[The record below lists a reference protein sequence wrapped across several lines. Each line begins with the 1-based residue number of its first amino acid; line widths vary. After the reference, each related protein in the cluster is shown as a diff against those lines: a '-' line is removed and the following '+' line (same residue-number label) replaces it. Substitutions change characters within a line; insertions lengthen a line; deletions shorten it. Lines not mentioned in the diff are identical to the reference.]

1 MPHWPFSCK
10 DELKI
15 EILGEH
21 PFWQGGVLVWY
32 ESDDHTLVQSIYS
45 IPSSRYTIHPYRQI
59 IMVQN
64 SYNSVPQAVATTIA
78 FPSVFTLILYT
89 MLRSQKSQRWTDD
102 RADLPSITKGRR
114 PPRKTSGL
122 SKTSERPKDRHC
134 FRPACVNRC
143 SGKEPPAELQTCSL
157 SGRVGVAVLVMP
169 AVFCRVCLAVEAVST
184 GCWAS

>member
-1 MPHWPFSCK
+1 MNLMIIHLFKASILYQVAVIQFILIAKLSWCK
-10 DELKI
+10 
-15 EILGEH
+15 
-21 PFWQGGVLVWY
+21 Y
-32 ESDDHTLVQSIYS
+32 
-45 IPSSRYTIHPYRQI
+45 
-59 IMVQN
+59 

-122 SKTSERPKDRHC
+122 SKTRERPKDRHC